1 MDFRERILA
10 VLNGEEP
17 DRVPVMGLVMDPA
30 TVNQILGKPPLDFV
44 GILKA
49 PGPKEPL
56 AQVLNDGGAFHQ
68 SMLDN
73 FSDALESAARLGFDA
88 NWVIYSMMRLEKDAQ
103 AELGWVWHD
112 PFGRVWEL
120 GSDEDGNT
128 LVNYARGL
136 CPTVEL
142 WEGWV
147 ERNGPRFDT
156 LVENTRTFHATL
168 MDRFRERIFPMGYAA
183 PGIFENCWQPMGFVE
198 FTKLIYRN
206 PDAVRRMVAFHTDL
220 YLRCIDAV
228 MDAGAE
234 VVLGG
239 DDLGQKTGP
248 LMSPALVE
256 KFFGESYRRVA
267 ARVHERGRK
276 LVWHSCGNIYA
287 LLDKFVEW
295 GFDGIITI
303 EPTAGMGLGKVREQV
318 GHKLVLIGNLDVSR
332 LMVRGTREEIEA
344 AVKQAI
350 AEAGPGGGYILSTC
364 HSHSKVDPT
373 RLEWMIEAAHR
384 YGRYPLS

>member
-1 MDFRERILA
+1 
-10 VLNGEEP
+10 
-17 DRVPVMGLVMDPA
+17 
-30 TVNQILGKPPLDFV
+30 
-44 GILKA
+44 
-49 PGPKEPL
+49 
-56 AQVLNDGGAFHQ
+56 
-68 SMLDN
+68 
-73 FSDALESAARLGFDA
+73 
-88 NWVIYSMMRLEKDAQ
+88 
-103 AELGWVWHD
+103 
-112 PFGRVWEL
+112 
-120 GSDEDGNT
+120 
-128 LVNYARGL
+128 
-136 CPTVEL
+136 
-142 WEGWV
+142 
-147 ERNGPRFDT
+147 
-156 LVENTRTFHATL
+156 
-168 MDRFRERIFPMGYAA
+168 
-183 PGIFENCWQPMGFVE
+183 MGFVE

-206 PDAVRRMVAFHTDL
+206 PDTVARIVAFHTDL

-295 GFDGIITI
+295 GFDGIITM
-303 EPTAGMGLGKVREQV
+303 EPTAGMELGKVREQV

-332 LMVRGTREEIEA
+332 LMVRGKRDEVEA

-373 RLEWMIEAAHR
+373 RLAWMIEAAHR
-384 YGRYPLS
+384 YGRYPLP